1 MKVPLVQLDPMV
13 QLEEE
18 DLQDLLVKLANL
30 VFLDPLDHQA
40 LLEKKETSVKLEDL
54 VHQDEMVFKD
64 LPVYLALLATLVLA
78 EKMEIRENAVLLDLV
93 V

>member
-1 MKVPLVQLDPMV
+1 MKVPLAQLDLMV

-54 VHQDEMVFKD
+54 VHQDETVFKD
-64 LPVYLALLATLVLA
+64 LPVYLALLATLVLV